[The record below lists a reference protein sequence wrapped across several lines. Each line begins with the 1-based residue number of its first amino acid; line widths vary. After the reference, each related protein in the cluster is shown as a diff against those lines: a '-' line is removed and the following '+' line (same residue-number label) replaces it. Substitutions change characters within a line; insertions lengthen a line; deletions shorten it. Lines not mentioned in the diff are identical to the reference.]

1 MNMTQST
8 LKLAERYAA
17 TYTGA
22 VFDVMRAKGH
32 RDCVLPSDIVAL
44 DRDRK
49 MAGPVFTMRGRQAH
63 GTDAHQTLLAWTG
76 FLDRAPAGHVV
87 VCEGGQADC
96 ALMGELSAETLHMR
110 GVAGYLTDGGCR
122 DADFIRRIGFPVFSR
137 FLTPR
142 DVVGAWLPESYET
155 DITIGGI
162 AIRSGDY
169 LVADRDGAVIVPASL
184 VTEVLEEVERV
195 MNTENLVRKAIL
207 SGVSPTEAYLT
218 YGKF

>member
-1 MNMTQST
+1 MSTTMN
-8 LKLAERYAA
+8 LAERFAA
-17 TYTGA
+17 AYSGA
-22 VFDVMRAKGH
+22 VFDVLRAKGH
-32 RDCVLPSDIVAL
+32 RNCVLPSDIVAI

-49 MAGPVFTMRGRQAH
+49 MAGPVFTMRGRQAFGSDPH
-63 GTDAHQTLLAWTG
+63 ETLLAWTG

-110 GVAGYLTDGGCR
+110 GVLGYLTDGACR

-137 FLTPR
+137 YLTPR
-142 DVVGAWLPESYET
+142 DIVGAWLPESYESA
-155 DITIGGI
+155 ISIGGI
-162 AIRSGDY
+162 AVAPGDY
-169 LVADRDGAVIVPASL
+169 LVADRDGAVVIPGAL

-207 SGVSPTEAYLT
+207 SGVSPTQAYLT

>member
-1 MNMTQST
+1 MEST
-8 LKLAERYAA
+8 LTLAERFAA
-17 TYTGA
+17 AYTGA

-32 RDCVLPSDIVAL
+32 RNCVLPSDIVAL

-49 MAGPVFTMRGRQAH
+49 MAGPVFTMRGRQVLGA
-63 GTDAHQTLLAWTG
+63 DAHETLLAWTE
-76 FLDRAPAGHVV
+76 FLGKAPAGHVV
-87 VCEGGQADC
+87 VCEGGDADC

-137 FLTPR
+137 FLTPK
-142 DVVGAWLPESYET
+142 DVVGAWLPVAYEA
-155 DITIGGI
+155 DIHIGPI
-162 AIRSGDY
+162 AISPGDY
-169 LVADRDGAVIVPASL
+169 LVADRDGAVVVPRAL
-184 VTEVLEEVERV
+184 INEVLVEVERV

-207 SGVSPTEAYLT
+207 SGVSPQEAYLT

>member
-1 MNMTQST
+1 MMTHST
-8 LKLAERYAA
+8 LTLAERFSAA
-17 TYTGA
+17 YTGA
-22 VFDVMRAKGH
+22 VFDVLRAKGH
-32 RDCVLPSDIVAL
+32 RNCVLPSDIVAL

-49 MAGPVFTMRGRQAH
+49 MVGPVFTMRGHQAL
-63 GTDAHQTLLAWTG
+63 GTDPHETLLAWTG
-76 FLDRAPAGHVV
+76 FLDRAPQGHVV

-137 FLTPR
+137 FLTPL
-142 DVVGAWLPESYET
+142 DVVGAWLPESYQQQ
-155 DITIGGI
+155 ITIGGVKI
-162 AIRSGDY
+162 TPGDY
-169 LVADRDGAVIVPASL
+169 LVADRDGAVIIPGAL

-207 SGVSPTEAYLT
+207 SGVSPTQAYLT